1 MPKFSEREQL
11 LLAVVAGLL
20 LVFSGALL
28 GEFTATDGPRWPR
41 LASTLIL
48 TIGGGLVA
56 SGMVGFILMLY
67 RSSGDRH
74 RKALLHSLFGTSDPS
89 RHVAIVI
96 PRFPNLEQLERDPND
111 SISNSERDSPALKD
125 GRLTNKYSLAFDDI
139 AAARH
144 IGTIFAELGLAPP
157 RIEFDDD
164 VLKSVFGPRPDED
177 KLSHYRYFILIGLY
191 SNEVTMAF
199 ASRTAPN
206 HGRRF
211 RLSTKSQAR
220 AGLRGVS
227 INTDDQ
233 VSALWLE
240 DATAGF
246 DLSIDGDLADRPE
259 VNERKKDFALISTCV
274 APDGR
279 TCMVVG
285 GGRSRGTRKA
295 ASHLRRNWMSVAET
309 FESDAAR
316 QGSPREFVARFHLE
330 GPKNSRLKNRGS
342 FPLGVLHD

>member
-1 MPKFSEREQL
+1 M
-11 LLAVVAGLL
+11 
-20 LVFSGALL
+20 VFSGALL
-28 GEFTATDGPRWPR
+28 GEFTAEDGPRWPR

-74 RKALLHSLFGTSDPS
+74 RKALLYSLFGTSDPS

-96 PRFPNLEQLERDPND
+96 PRFPNLETTEREYEEQEAYPEN
-111 SISNSERDSPALKD
+111 ESPALKD

-157 RIEFDDD
+157 RMEFDDD
-164 VLKSVFGPRPDED
+164 AMKSLFGPRPDED

-199 ASRTAPN
+199 SSRTAAN

-211 RLSTKSQAR
+211 RLSTKLQAK

-233 VSALWLE
+233 VAASWLE
-240 DATAGF
+240 RNDAGF
-246 DLSIDGDLADRPE
+246 DLTIDADLADPPE
-259 VNERKKDFALISTCV
+259 VNERKKDFALITTCV

-279 TCMVVG
+279 TCMIVG
-285 GGRSRGTRKA
+285 GGRSRATRKA
-295 ASHLRRNWMSVAET
+295 ASHLRRTWISLAEAFKEET
-309 FESDAAR
+309 AR
-316 QGSPREFVARFHLE
+316 SQRPPDFVSMFHLD
-330 GPKNSRLKNRGS
+330 GLKNSRLKNRGS
-342 FPLGVLHD
+342 FPHGVMHD